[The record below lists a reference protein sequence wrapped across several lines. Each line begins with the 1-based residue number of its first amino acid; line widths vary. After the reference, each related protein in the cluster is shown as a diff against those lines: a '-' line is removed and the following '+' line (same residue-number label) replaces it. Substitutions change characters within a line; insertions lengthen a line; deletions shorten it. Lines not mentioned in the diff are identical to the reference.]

1 MVGCTLEYEGKNIII
16 IRNGKP
22 RVGLN
27 LFALVYFVYVQQPGD
42 HKGDK
47 IHQVASKLFHV
58 KRPVNYEGHIRRKQ
72 NPSAHK
78 LVIWY
83 LTPGQPGS
91 YQDKIKFIESQV
103 SYLTFTPPPPPRST
117 KRVISGQNKTH
128 RLTSSQARYV
138 TFNIRSTRKNP
149 IRTKSN

>member
-1 MVGCTLEYEGKNIII
+1 M
-16 IRNGKP
+16 
-22 RVGLN
+22 GLN

-47 IHQVASKLFHV
+47 VHQVASKLFHV
-58 KRPVNYEGHIRRKQ
+58 KRPVNYEGHIRTKQ

-103 SYLTFTPPPPPRST
+103 SYLTFTPPPPPP
-117 KRVISGQNKTH
+117 GQPRGSYQVKIKLIGSQVH
-128 RLTSSQARYV
+128 RLGM
-138 TFNIRSTRKNP
+138 
-149 IRTKSN
+149 